1 MSRHASPH
9 SPHRRAELAACQDVC
24 ALYHELNTSDRGL
37 ADDQVVL
44 MRRQHGVNRLERE
57 RDTLPRCL
65 ARAFLNP
72 FNLILIVLG
81 VISLAT
87 DAALSS
93 SYAHHVTT
101 AAVIF
106 VMVAVSGAVR
116 LIEEL
121 RAKKAA
127 DQLGRLVRENVTVR
141 RGGTLIEIPAEEL
154 VVGDLVTLSAGE
166 RVPADM
172 RLVRSKDL
180 FVSQAAITGE
190 SAAAEK
196 HATSCAAGSTM
207 PLTHCENL
215 VFMATT
221 VVGGD
226 AEGIVVAVGADT
238 LYGGLA
244 GGDSVRGSFLAGTA
258 SIARV
263 LVRFM
268 VVLVPLIFVLIGVTG
283 GNWLEAFVFAL
294 AVAVG
299 LVPEL
304 LPMVVTACLAK
315 GSLAMG
321 RARVIVKNIDA
332 MQGFGSIDVL
342 CLDKTGTLTN
352 ESILLEYYL
361 DVLGNEDARVLGAA
375 FLNSSYHTGACNPI
389 DNAILACET
398 MPGRGTH
405 FQELL
410 AEHPKLD
417 EIPFDH
423 ERRLTSALA
432 TRGDAT
438 VLIAKG
444 DVESVVSRCSQV
456 RHKDTLI
463 PVSAGWEADV
473 SAVVDEMRADGMK
486 VIAVAE
492 RNLDA
497 RTTITPDDERD
508 LTLIG
513 YLAFFDAPKR
523 TARASVE
530 GLARLEVTPKVL
542 TGDHAD
548 VATSICRRVGI
559 PTDVVVR
566 GAEIDAMD
574 DAALT
579 AAVERAHV
587 FAELTPAHK
596 ARIVTSLR
604 ASGHIVGFLGD
615 GLNDVP
621 VLLAADVGISVD
633 TAVDAAKDAADVVLL
648 EKDLGVL
655 ERGILEGRKTFANI
669 LKYIKITASSNFGNI
684 LSIVCAGAFLPFLP
698 MASVQILLLNLLYD
712 ILCIVLPWDNVDED
726 QTSAPR
732 DWSGATLGRF
742 MLSFGP
748 ISSLFDLAT
757 FLFLYFVFCPALCGA
772 PYLELSDAAS
782 QAHFVALFQ
791 TGWFLESMWTQVL
804 ILHFLRTSKLPF
816 VQSRP
821 SAPVVL
827 ITVLG
832 TAAFTALTFTPAAAL
847 VGLTQL
853 PMGYFAFLF
862 VVIVLYM
869 VLTTVAKY
877 RYQNTYHELI

>member
-361 DVLGNEDARVLGAA
+361 DVLGNEDARVLDAA

-655 ERGILEGRKTFANI
+655 ERGILEGRRPSPTSSSTSRSRRAPTSATSCRSCARARFCRFCRWRRCRSCCSTCSTTSSASCCPGTTWTKTKRARPATGPEPRSGASCSRSAPSARCSTWQRFCSSTSSSAPPSAEPPTSSFPTP
-669 LKYIKITASSNFGNI
+669 LRRRTSSRCSKRDGSSSRCGRRCSSCTFCARASSP
-684 LSIVCAGAFLPFLP
+684 SCRAGRLRP
-698 MASVQILLLNLLYD
+698 S
-712 ILCIVLPWDNVDED
+712 CSSRC
-726 QTSAPR
+726 SAP
-732 DWSGATLGRF
+732 
-742 MLSFGP
+742 P
-748 ISSLFDLAT
+748 
-757 FLFLYFVFCPALCGA
+757 
-772 PYLELSDAAS
+772 
-782 QAHFVALFQ
+782 
-791 TGWFLESMWTQVL
+791 
-804 ILHFLRTSKLPF
+804 
-816 VQSRP
+816 P
-821 SAPVVL
+821 SP
-827 ITVLG
+827 
-832 TAAFTALTFTPAAAL
+832 P
-847 VGLTQL
+847 
-853 PMGYFAFLF
+853 
-862 VVIVLYM
+862 
-869 VLTTVAKY
+869 
-877 RYQNTYHELI
+877 